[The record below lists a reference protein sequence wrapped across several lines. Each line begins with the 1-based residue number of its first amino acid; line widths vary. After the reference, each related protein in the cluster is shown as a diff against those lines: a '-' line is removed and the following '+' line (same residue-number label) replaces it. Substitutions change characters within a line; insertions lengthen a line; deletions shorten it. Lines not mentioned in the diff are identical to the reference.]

1 MGSTNATSAEPEY
14 PLLWIR
20 FLPSK
25 ACGLSRVTFG
35 SFGGSTRE
43 GIPIA
48 AKTALISATSR
59 TQSVADHCRP
69 FSPAGAFFTAAAA
82 EDGGDCFAA
91 AAGTAAGDFVA
102 AFLDFGVV
110 FGVGA
115 FFVGVGERAEAA
127 VRVDR
132 VRAGDLDR
140 AGDFDGR
147 AMREVLPASA
157 TSPWRVSHA
166 S

>member
-1 MGSTNATSAEPEY
+1 M
-14 PLLWIR
+14 R

-35 SFGGSTRE
+35 SFGGSPRE

-48 AKTALISATSR
+48 EKTAPISATSR

-69 FSPAGAFFTAAAA
+69 FPPAGAFFAAVAA
-82 EDGGDCFAA
+82 EDAGDCFAA
-91 AAGTAAGDFVA
+91 AAGAATGDFVA

-127 VRVDR
+127 ARVDR

-147 AMREVLPASA
+147 AIARCAAGGRHV
-157 TSPWRVSHA
+157 TGWRVPRVGVTALTPLDVSPTGA
-166 S
+166 